1 MPPRGSWLQQ
11 KSILYQEAKRL
22 ASLLNI
28 PPPIWRSS
36 TSIQLRRFLTVNAS
50 QERFIQR
57 REQIQ
62 QVQRRQRVERRQRR
76 RLPISLSR
84 QIRINRRA
92 TGQIFPTELRHLDMM
107 SNSHLYRNY
116 FRARPFNQ
124 FEIAVPYS
132 ITFDHSN
139 VDNWTQVRDF
149 LSRRMLDNTDYTIH
163 YYRFSGNN
171 SGKFENRENFSNQEF
186 LENSRRNPTSFIINK
201 DSSRKKWI
209 SLGQKFHKF
218 GVADQYDDYMRM
230 QFYIPGRGFYAEEV
244 EDVPLV
250 LDPFQDIVFRFIP
263 VVQQNAP
270 LRNQRN
276 GIINCA
282 CKVVLDTLK
291 KHKQTDR
298 VKRRIKKVNEIN
310 AEYLESG
317 IDENGLQLLA
327 NKSDIKL
334 IIKDKIGEVWNEFIP
349 QSKGN
354 HMKLLLVS
362 RNNHIEEIYDSDD
375 EEEASE
381 MIGLDPDR
389 NPDSMRKLES
399 IPKNSVQTDWF
410 DTNEPIIEFANDY
423 ESTGKYGTAI
433 ISKGNL
439 VAYITDIDIYKT
451 KFHQYEI
458 YPECFTSGGVGKA
471 KFIEQ
476 HPEFKHGITDEDPFY
491 QLLMD
496 ADRSGFYFKNG
507 EGKVKYDQN
516 QAYKSFRTSE
526 IFQGFPNLEAIF
538 EVDSLFSDFISVAQ
552 TANHGLLYIEY
563 ETLTLHDFVSR
574 NTLVYEGSGWYPIEI
589 VKANYKTYGIN
600 PLVKQYAY
608 ASETFDIDFTDFT
621 NDQFRTFL
629 GKCISKSFDDVW
641 KTTSYDEFMRA
652 RYILK
657 DRIVKISQTNA
668 MYEIVFTSNKKPWNM
683 PVISAY
689 VKAHQKFNIFNQY
702 NRIISAGYHVN
713 AISVDSIEISRSP
726 VCVANGDFRCDHLF
740 NMNQWKLEA
749 INRSPMGDPFVIKR
763 EEVKPTMTG
772 LPLFNEV
779 LGTSNLLP
787 KYLHYSGAGG
797 NGKTET
803 IINLAKAYKKAMF
816 IAPTTSAVKN
826 LLDRAKQLGIK
837 IEADTY
843 HRVFGFGCEDR
854 FPRNKYNKYFLD
866 ECSMVSAPVLKQMI
880 AKVPS
885 LILSGDFWQLP
896 CVNEKP
902 IYDNWTDEKSN
913 EYDKFEV
920 RELTT
925 NWRQKSDPEFY
936 DLCNKLRKKLTRHDA
951 MKLLEILNTR
961 IITSSI
967 PDRSTLDDIQI
978 CGINSQVD
986 EINKSYEI
994 GVGCKVICNIKCHDL
1009 EKKMV
1014 PNGSIGIITSLSP
1027 FSVQW
1032 EDSSI
1037 STFKCIGKQRFTIAY
1052 GLTVH
1057 KCQGR
1062 TLKRNVIINPTRF
1075 FEKNHLYVAL
1085 TRATCFNN
1093 IFLTKKMSFD
1103 MFCKTV
1109 FVHIIS

>member
-1 MPPRGSWLQQ
+1 MPPRGSWLRE
-11 KSILYQEAKRL
+11 KSNLYREAKRL

-28 PPPIWRSS
+28 SPPIWRSS
-36 TSIQLRRFLTVNAS
+36 TSVQLRRFLRVNAS

-57 REQIQ
+57 QTQIQ
-62 QVQRRQRVERRQRR
+62 QVERLQRRQRSEIRQRR
-76 RLPISLSR
+76 RRIPISLR
-84 QIRINRRA
+84 QIEDGVRMVSRILPMDLYNLDLISN
-92 TGQIFPTELRHLDMM
+92 THLF
-107 SNSHLYRNY
+107 RNY
-116 FRARPFNQ
+116 FRERPFNQ

-139 VDNWTQVRDF
+139 VDNWTQLRDF
-149 LSRRMLDNTDYTIH
+149 LSRRMRDNTDYTIH
-163 YYRFSGNN
+163 YYRFSGNQ
-171 SGKFENRENFSNQEF
+171 SGKIENRENYMYQEF
-186 LENSRRNPTSFIINK
+186 LENSRNNATPFIINK

-209 SLGQKFHKF
+209 SLGQKFNKF
-218 GVADQYDDYMRM
+218 GVVADQYDDYMRM
-230 QFYIPGRGFYAEEV
+230 ESYIPGQGFYSVEEGST
-244 EDVPLV
+244 PLFR
-250 LDPFQDIVFRFIP
+250 DPFQDVVFRFIP

-298 VKRRIKKVNEIN
+298 VKRRIKKINEIN

-317 IDENGLQLLA
+317 IDETGLQVLA
-327 NKSDIKL
+327 NKSGIKL

-349 QSKGN
+349 QTKGN

-375 EEEASE
+375 EEDAIE
-381 MIGLDPDR
+381 MVGLDPDR
-389 NPDSMRKLES
+389 NLLACNPR
-399 IPKNSVQTDWF
+399 NSCQNEYWF
-410 DTNEPIIEFANDY
+410 DTNEPVIKFANDY
-423 ESTGKYGTAI
+423 ETSGKEGTAI

-439 VAYITDIDIYKT
+439 LAYITENDIYKT
-451 KFHQYEI
+451 KFHEHEI

-471 KFIEQ
+471 KFIKQ
-476 HPEFKHGITDEDPFY
+476 HPEFEYGITDEDPFY
-491 QLLMD
+491 QLLID
-496 ADRSGFYFKNG
+496 ADKSGFYFRRHDLVNTNN
-507 EGKVKYDQN
+507 VKYDQN
-516 QAYKSFRTSE
+516 QAYKSFKTSG
-526 IFQGFPNLEAIF
+526 IFHGFPNLEAIF
-538 EVDSLFSDFISVAQ
+538 EVNQCLSKFMSVGAI
-552 TANHGLLYIEY
+552 AKHGLLYIEY
-563 ETLTLHDFVSR
+563 ETLTIEFLRTS
-574 NTLVYEGSGWYPIEI
+574 NNMIYENSGWYPIEI
-589 VKANYKTYGIN
+589 VKANYEKYGID

-608 ASETFDIDFTDFT
+608 ASETFDVDFTDYT
-621 NDQFRTFL
+621 NDQFRTFI
-629 GKCISKSFDDVW
+629 GKCISNSYDDVW

-652 RYILK
+652 RYILR
-657 DRIVKISQTNA
+657 DRIVKISQINNV
-668 MYEIVFTSNKKPWNM
+668 YQIVFKSNKKPWNM

-713 AISVDSIEISRSP
+713 AISVDSIEVSEK
-726 VCVANGDFRCDHLF
+726 CDHLF
-740 NMNQWKLEA
+740 NMTQWKLEA
-749 INRSPMGDPFVIKR
+749 INRCTMGDPFVIKR
-763 EEVKPTMTG
+763 DEVKPTMSG
-772 LPLFNEV
+772 LPFKQEY
-779 LGTSNLLP
+779 LLP

-803 IINLAKAYKKAMF
+803 IINLVKAYKKAMF

-826 LLDRAKQLGIK
+826 LLDRAKQLGVEIQ
-837 IEADTY
+837 ADTY
-843 HRVFGFGCEDR
+843 HRVFGFGCYDR

-866 ECSMVSAPVLKQMI
+866 ECSMVSAPVLKQMMK
-880 AKVPS
+880 KVPS

-902 IYDNWTDEKSN
+902 IYDNWTDEKSE
-913 EYDKFEV
+913 EYEKFEL

-925 NWRQKSDPEFY
+925 NWRQKTDPEFY
-936 DLCNKLRKKLTRHDA
+936 DFCNKLRKKLTKQES
-951 MKLLEILNTR
+951 MKLLEILNSR
-961 IITSSI
+961 VVSSSSF
-967 PDRSTLDDIQI
+967 PDCNTLDDIYI

-986 EINKSYEI
+986 SINNKYTLTI
-994 GVGCKVICNIKCHDL
+994 GCKVICNVKCFDL
-1009 EKKMV
+1009 EKKMI
-1014 PNGSIGIITSLSP
+1014 PNGSIGIITALSP

-1037 STFKCIGKQRFTIAY
+1037 STFKSIGNQRFTIAY

-1062 TLKRNVIINPTRF
+1062 TLKRHVIIDPTRF

-1093 IFLTKKMSFD
+1093 IFLTKKMNFD

-1109 FVHIIS
+1109 FVTK